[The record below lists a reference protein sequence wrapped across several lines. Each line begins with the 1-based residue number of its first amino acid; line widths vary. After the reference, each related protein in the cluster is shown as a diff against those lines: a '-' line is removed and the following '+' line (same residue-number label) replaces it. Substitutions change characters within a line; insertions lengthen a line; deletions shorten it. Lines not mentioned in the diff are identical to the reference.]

1 MQSTIF
7 SDSEKVIYEYVKFE
21 NVLINYDLSKDF
33 EVEFSLDKA
42 VKGSSRDWIGIF
54 NAGWN
59 SYESFLA
66 HESAL
71 SLPCDESGRRRKVKF
86 NIKYL
91 QDAKAGIP
99 YQFVYVNKYLEILGV
114 SQYFQFIVNNLNGS
128 KLPNDTICEG
138 SFTPNMGSSPLKNQ
152 DVKNPWN
159 EDHTIEEDEIMR
171 VSSTSPS
178 LGHFHTNCKLY
189 SISKWKNSCTSCY
202 QCRSIF
208 QLKESHDDLL
218 EKIKLYQDHNFS
230 LRNRVDRL
238 EKLLQWE
245 DKEKELNA
253 YMLHL
258 SEVVDNAI
266 RSSVYEQAE
275 NKGATHSYFD
285 WDFSS
290 KELFLKAIIGQ
301 QEVTIRDLNKVICE
315 LGYIDKPRL
324 SYCPSTSL
332 QDIVKTK
339 KAEERVVAEVYDI
352 NNNTSEEEF

>member
-159 EDHTIEEDEIMR
+159 EDHTIEED
-171 VSSTSPS
+171 V
-178 LGHFHTNCKLY
+178 N
-189 SISKWKNSCTSCY
+189 
-202 QCRSIF
+202 
-208 QLKESHDDLL
+208 
-218 EKIKLYQDHNFS
+218 IKLYQDHNFS